1 MFEFAIAQ
9 QRKHPPSRRLL
20 ASWCISCL
28 GHFALLLIL
37 WEYPQLLRGGMSH
50 WFRSVSDTDSPGTQG
65 SNWRGVAVI
74 GARLEMPP
82 PEVLRK
88 LTYDW
93 NQKDTPRGLAPPIP
107 VNLPPGI
114 EAGRPA
120 QAPPK
125 ADTTASINASAPS
138 AKAAAAPSAA
148 PPDPPPN
155 PPTAPVKPAPDQ
167 STAPKQIPKGLPGPV
182 VQAPAPVSSAG
193 SGANPAAQAKAGT
206 AATPQ
211 DTQKPGV
218 QLESGL
224 FDTKGFPLQE
234 WAELLK
240 ERIRGNWFIP
250 SNLRNSQGS
259 TTVIFYINREGQS
272 IDVRIEISSGNGSLD
287 IAALSAVITSNPF
300 PPLPRGF
307 PSDRVGARFVFAY
320 NERK

>member
-1 MFEFAIAQ
+1 
-9 QRKHPPSRRLL
+9 
-20 ASWCISCL
+20 
-28 GHFALLLIL
+28 
-37 WEYPQLLRGGMSH
+37 MSH
-50 WFRSVSDTDSPGTQG
+50 WFRPVSDPNSSEAQAP
-65 SNWRGVAVI
+65 NWRSVAVL
-74 GARLEMPP
+74 GAKLEMPP

-93 NQKDTPRGLAPPIP
+93 DLKSKPRELAPPIP
-107 VNLPPGI
+107 VNLPPGS
-114 EAGRPA
+114 EAGKPA
-120 QAPPK
+120 QQAPK
-125 ADTTASINASAPS
+125 ADTAASIGAPTPS
-138 AKAAAAPSAA
+138 TKTAAAPPAV
-148 PPDPPPN
+148 PPN
-155 PPTAPVKPAPDQ
+155 PPADPPTEPVKPAAAPD
-167 STAPKQIPKGLPGPV
+167 TAPKQIPKGVPDPVMLPP
-182 VQAPAPVSSAG
+182 PVSG
-193 SGANPAAQAKAGT
+193 TTTNPASQAKAGT

-211 DTQKPGV
+211 DTKKPGV

-234 WAELLK
+234 WAELIK

-272 IDVRIEISSGNGSLD
+272 IDVRIELSSGNGSLD

-320 NERK
+320 NERQ